1 MPSFRPWPA
10 FVTLGILVLLPLAPA
25 RARSPAQEHPRAAN
39 PWAVRADTFVVS
51 GSGVFGATASAL
63 GVTVQRT
70 LWGRFAWEELIAR
83 GVGNRKV
90 DGEDVGWVLG
100 GTGRGAL
107 WLSNARTHAVTLGL
121 GSALIIGGGYGTL
134 NFAFAEFGY
143 EFRSAAGFSVLLALG
158 PNVLLNKPK
167 VDLCRNDSWFCE
179 NFARGDFVPLG
190 HARLGIGWAF

>member
-1 MPSFRPWPA
+1 M
-10 FVTLGILVLLPLAPA
+10 GILLLGPLDPA
-25 RARSPAQEHPRAAN
+25 RAQPTVQEHPRAAK

-51 GSGVFGATASAL
+51 GSGVFGASAGAL

-90 DGEDVGWVLG
+90 GGEDLGWVLG
-100 GTGRGAL
+100 GTGRGAI
-107 WLSNARTHAVTLGL
+107 WLSDARTHAVTLGL

-143 EFRSAAGFSVLLALG
+143 EFRSAAGFNVLLALG
-158 PNVLLNKPK
+158 PNVLLNKPRA
-167 VDLCRNDSWFCE
+167 DLCRTDSWFCS
-179 NFARGDFVPLG
+179 NFSKGDFVPLG